1 MPTLPPSSDD
11 LSATEH
17 PRPAC
22 ELSLVIPVKN
32 EEETV
37 LGLAQEIDQVMAANP
52 RSWEVVW
59 VDDGSTDQTV
69 ARLQTLSPAHRIVSL
84 DRNHGQSAALF
95 AGFRQARGT
104 WVGTLDGDGQND
116 PADLLRQLDHVK
128 ANGLDMCNG
137 IRAKR
142 QDSRIRKISSKIG
155 NGFRNWITREDQVR
169 DVGCSTRVVRRQL
182 LLELPFFHG
191 AHRFLPTLIR
201 MRGGRFDQ
209 IPVNHRS
216 RSAGTSKYGV
226 WNRLWSGLRDCFG
239 VRWLQ
244 DRNRRWQTQ
253 EVPRANA
260 DAAGSNTL

>member
-1 MPTLPPSSDD
+1 MAQLSSSPPSS
-11 LSATEH
+11 
-17 PRPAC
+17 PAGPDGPLP
-22 ELSLVIPVKN
+22 ELSIVIPVKN

-37 LGLAQEIDQVMAANP
+37 LALAAEIDQVLGSCTQ
-52 RSWEVVW
+52 RCEVLW
-59 VDDGSTDQTV
+59 VDDGSTDKTV
-69 ARLQTLSPAHRIVSL
+69 ARLATLGPAHRIVSL
-84 DRNHGQSAALF
+84 DRNYGQSAALF
-95 AGFRQARGT
+95 AGFLHARGT

-116 PADLLRQLDHVK
+116 PADLLRQLAHIH
-128 ANGLDMCNG
+128 ANNLDMCNG

-142 QDSRIRKISSKIG
+142 QDSWLRKVSSRIG

-169 DVGCSTRVVRRQL
+169 DVGCSTRVIRRQL

-209 IPVNHRS
+209 IPVNHRP

-244 DRNRRWQTQ
+244 DRNRRWQSTEVSRADTQ
-253 EVPRANA
+253 AV
-260 DAAGSNTL
+260 DA